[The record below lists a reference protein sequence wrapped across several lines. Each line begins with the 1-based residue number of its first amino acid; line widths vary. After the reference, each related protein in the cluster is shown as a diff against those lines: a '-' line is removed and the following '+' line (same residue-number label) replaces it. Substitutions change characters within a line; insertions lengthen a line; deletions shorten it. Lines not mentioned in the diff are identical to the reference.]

1 MNSNTQGRL
10 FRGRNSK
17 NGRRPVLLYIIILF
31 LALLFL
37 LPVTYVFI
45 KAKEI
50 GWQASLDLLLRPRM
64 FHLFWN
70 TIKLSFFVT
79 LVSVLIGTTTALIVE
94 RTNVRGGKLLNALIT
109 LPFVV
114 PAFVASYSWISVAP
128 SLEGFKGALLVLSLS
143 SYPLV
148 HLPVVAALK
157 GLDPALEETSRSL
170 GRSKFTTFVRITL
183 PQLKP
188 AIVGGGILI
197 ALHMLA
203 EFGALAFLNYE
214 TFTTAIF
221 DQYDVA
227 FNSSA
232 AAMMTLVLLMLC
244 LVIIFIQRLII
255 GNKSFTSRRSG
266 RSSQQYKARLN
277 IFGRGLAYLF
287 IAILSILS
295 VGVPV
300 TTIIYWAI
308 YGNSTYFDLDEI
320 IHTLLSTLRLG
331 LEGSVVTVIVA
342 LPIVYAVVR
351 YRGWASKVA
360 NNLPFLIHSLPGLV
374 IGLTLV
380 FFAIRYLN
388 PLYQTVTLLLIGY
401 VILYLPL
408 AQSSIR
414 TSMEQ
419 IPPSLEEVGRSLGKR
434 PITNFFKITLPLLTP
449 GIGSGLALVF
459 LEVMKELTSTLLLR
473 PVGIDTLST
482 KIWEFTNELEYGA
495 SAPYALLLIVFSGL
509 PVYLLTMKSFTDWK
523 RVKTVE
529 HEITSQ
535 TTK

>member
-1 MNSNTQGRL
+1 M
-10 FRGRNSK
+10 
-17 NGRRPVLLYIIILF
+17 
-31 LALLFL
+31 
-37 LPVTYVFI
+37 
-45 KAKEI
+45 
-50 GWQASLDLLLRPRM
+50 
-64 FHLFWN
+64 
-70 TIKLSFFVT
+70 
-79 LVSVLIGTTTALIVE
+79 
-94 RTNVRGGKLLNALIT
+94 
-109 LPFVV
+109 
-114 PAFVASYSWISVAP
+114 
-128 SLEGFKGALLVLSLS
+128 
-143 SYPLV
+143 
-148 HLPVVAALK
+148 
-157 GLDPALEETSRSL
+157 
-170 GRSKFTTFVRITL
+170 
-183 PQLKP
+183 
-188 AIVGGGILI
+188 
-197 ALHMLA
+197 
-203 EFGALAFLNYE
+203 
-214 TFTTAIF
+214 
-221 DQYDVA
+221 
-227 FNSSA
+227 
-232 AAMMTLVLLMLC
+232 
-244 LVIIFIQRLII
+244 
-255 GNKSFTSRRSG
+255 
-266 RSSQQYKARLN
+266 
-277 IFGRGLAYLF
+277 
-287 IAILSILS
+287 
-295 VGVPV
+295 
-300 TTIIYWAI
+300 
-308 YGNSTYFDLDEI
+308 
-320 IHTLLSTLRLG
+320 
-331 LEGSVVTVIVA
+331 
-342 LPIVYAVVR
+342 
-351 YRGWASKVA
+351 
-360 NNLPFLIHSLPGLV
+360 PFLIHSLPGLV